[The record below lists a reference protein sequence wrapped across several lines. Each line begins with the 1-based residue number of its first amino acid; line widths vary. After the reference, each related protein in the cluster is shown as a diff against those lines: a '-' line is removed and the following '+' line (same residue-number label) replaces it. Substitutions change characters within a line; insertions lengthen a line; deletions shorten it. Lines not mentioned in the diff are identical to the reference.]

1 MKLPIHS
8 AGCPVRGVLA
18 AGVLLLFLVPAGSAL
33 AQAADVPP
41 SRLSAREVAFSL
53 RYGRKAKGVPAP
65 RSKGFLFSRDKVFH
79 FTISGAWT
87 GTTYVGLAGL
97 AGWPHGWS
105 LGVSAGSAAALGVLK
120 EAYDASR
127 IGGRASGGDLVADA
141 LGIGLAVGI
150 IVAL

>member
-1 MKLPIHS
+1 MKLPMPS
-8 AGCPVRGVLA
+8 AGCPVRSVLV
-18 AGVLLLFLVPAGSAL
+18 AGALLLLLVPAGSAF
-33 AQAADVPP
+33 AQAVGAPP
-41 SRLSAREVAFSL
+41 SHLSAREVAFSL
-53 RYGRKAKGVPAP
+53 RYGGKAKGVPAQP
-65 RSKGFLFSRDKVFH
+65 TEGLPVSRDKVLH

-97 AGWPHGWS
+97 AGWPQARS

-120 EAYDASR
+120 EAYDASK
-127 IGGRASGGDLVADA
+127 IGERASGGDLVADA